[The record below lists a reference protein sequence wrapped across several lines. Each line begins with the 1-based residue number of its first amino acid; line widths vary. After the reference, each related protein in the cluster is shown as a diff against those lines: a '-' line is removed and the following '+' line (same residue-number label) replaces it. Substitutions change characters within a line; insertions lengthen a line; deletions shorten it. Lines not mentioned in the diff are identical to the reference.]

1 MLRHRPTGGV
11 AGRGTLEQ
19 DSKPWCV
26 RELGGGGVGGGCK
39 GHELREGLWVG
50 WHYVDI
56 NSSSTRTSQ
65 GSAQPRPL
73 PTGTHL

>member
-11 AGRGTLEQ
+11 AGQGTLEQ
-19 DSKPWCV
+19 DSKPRCV
-26 RELGGGGVGGGCK
+26 RELGTGVGGGCK
-39 GHELREGLWVG
+39 GHELGEGLWVG

-56 NSSSTRTSQ
+56 NLSGTRTSQ
-65 GSAQPRPL
+65 GSARPGPL